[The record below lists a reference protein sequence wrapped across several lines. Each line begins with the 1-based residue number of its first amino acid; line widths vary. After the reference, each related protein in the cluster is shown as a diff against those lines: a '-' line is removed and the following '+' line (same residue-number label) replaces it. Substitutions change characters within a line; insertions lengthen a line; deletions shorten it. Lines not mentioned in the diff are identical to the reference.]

1 MGGKSG
7 AGPLAKMPA
16 ATSTAHAA
24 PANNGNNGMLALVYC
39 VLLSMQFGL
48 QPTLVKSFTP
58 NELSKKTIVIA
69 TEISKIVITYVTI
82 ATEAGE
88 ERAKIWQ
95 QWSLADSLEQA
106 AVPAIL
112 YAVQNVLTQYGYQLL
127 DSMTFNLL
135 NQTKIISA
143 ALCLFLFM
151 GKRQTLRQ
159 CVALVVLLQ
168 AALLL
173 SLPKDIMSTAAAAAA
188 AVMPAVRGHIEASQ
202 LGLALQAALAVPQTI
217 VSSLAQAASASNVDS
232 STYQR
237 GVACVLGASLLS
249 GVCAM
254 LTQKVLQGGRRHAL
268 FYSAEMAVYGI
279 AALLVSSMGVAFD
292 KEGMQWDVRGGL
304 AELGRGVG
312 MDAAWVMVPVLVNV
326 SRSFSSV
333 LFSFPLV
340 FLMHLLLSAPRL
352 PSLSPITPPPTHVH
366 TYISGLRRP
375 HRGPGDEVRGRRQ
388 QGLRR
393 HRRPL
398 SLGRGAVGA

>member
-16 ATSTAHAA
+16 ATSSAHAAA

-82 ATEAGE
+82 ATTEAGE

-95 QWSLADSLEQA
+95 QWSLADSLEHA

-151 GKRQTLRQ
+151 GKGQTLRQ

-312 MDAAWVMVPVLVNV
+312 IDAAWVMVPVLVNV

-333 LFSFPLV
+333 LFSFPLL
-340 FLMHLLLSAPRL
+340 FLLYLLLSAPVS
-352 PSLSPITPPPTHVH
+352 PHSL
-366 TYISGLRRP
+366 L
-375 HRGPGDEVRGRRQ
+375 
-388 QGLRR
+388 
-393 HRRPL
+393 
-398 SLGRGAVGA
+398 